1 MPLISFHAAEL
12 SCLVMGSVMYVC
24 MYVLCVDQAE
34 SAVNVVRWLFS
45 EGTDML
51 IIILTHSGSEG

>member
-1 MPLISFHAAEL
+1 MFSDGE
-12 SCLVMGSVMYVC
+12 CNVC
-24 MYVLCVDQAE
+24 MYVLRVTGADQAE

-51 IIILTHSGSEG
+51 IIILTHSGSDG

>member
-1 MPLISFHAAEL
+1 MFSDGE
-12 SCLVMGSVMYVC
+12 CNVC
-24 MYVLCVDQAE
+24 MYVLRVDQAE

-51 IIILTHSGSEG
+51 IIIVTHSGSDG